1 MASTNNIVFIT
12 KRDGTKEQL
21 DIAKIHRVVEYACK
35 DISGVSVSEIELKS
49 QLRFFDGMKTTD
61 IQETLIRATHDL
73 ISVDTPNYAIVG
85 GRLINYHLRKEVYG
99 DISPRSLYD
108 QIKIVSDLGFY
119 TKELLEWY
127 TPEEIEKLDSYIEHD
142 RDFEFP
148 YAAMEAF
155 RGKYLI
161 RDRSI
166 KKFYETPQFAYML
179 IAMTGFNAYPKDKRL
194 KVIRDFY
201 EMLSTGIVSLPTPIL
216 AGLRTSQKQFS
227 SCVLIESGDSLDS
240 INATSNAIVNY
251 VSKKAGLGINAG
263 KIRAKGSK
271 VRNGDTLHT
280 GVVPFLKLFNAAVK
294 SCSQGGIRD
303 GSATV
308 YFPIWHY
315 EIEDVMVLK
324 NNKGTEDTRIRTM
337 DYAISLS
344 KLFYERYVNNED
356 ITLFSPNDVP
366 DMYDA
371 FFADQEKFK
380 ELYEKAEKNSK
391 IRKKKVNA
399 RDLFHALMIERKE
412 TGRIYIFNVDNANN
426 HGPFKPEFAPIRQS
440 NLCLEIALPVKEMGT
455 DESLIA
461 LCTLGGINFGKINDP
476 EDFRKPCEMIIRFLD
491 ALLSYQDYPV
501 LEAQKHTRYYRPLGV
516 GVTNIA
522 YWFAKNGLSYN
533 GDQKTLDMVDEYF
546 EAYYYYLVKASVQ
559 LAKEFGPCEKVEHT
573 RYSDGLTCVDWYKKS
588 VDKLVKPNTRMDWTS
603 LKEDLKTY
611 GIRNSTVSALMPN
624 ESNSVVLN
632 ATNGIEPV
640 RSLITNKGNK
650 DMQSNLVVPGI
661 SRLKNKYEL
670 LWDLTNAEG
679 YIKIASV
686 MQKYVDQAISSNTT
700 YNPKHYDKEEI
711 PMSLLMK
718 DLILSFNY
726 GLKTLYYNNTPDG
739 SADVDNQT
747 DKSGCGSGGCTL

>member
-1 MASTNNIVFIT
+1 MS
-12 KRDGTKEQL
+12 
-21 DIAKIHRVVEYACK
+21 
-35 DISGVSVSEIELKS
+35 
-49 QLRFFDGMKTTD
+49 
-61 IQETLIRATHDL
+61 
-73 ISVDTPNYAIVG
+73 
-85 GRLINYHLRKEVYG
+85 
-99 DISPRSLYD
+99 
-108 QIKIVSDLGFY
+108 IK
-119 TKELLEWY
+119 
-127 TPEEIEKLDSYIEHD
+127 IEKL
-142 RDFEFP
+142 
-148 YAAMEAF
+148 
-155 RGKYLI
+155 
-161 RDRSI
+161 
-166 KKFYETPQFAYML
+166 
-179 IAMTGFNAYPKDKRL
+179 
-194 KVIRDFY
+194 
-201 EMLSTGIVSLPTPIL
+201 
-216 AGLRTSQKQFS
+216 
-227 SCVLIESGDSLDS
+227 
-240 INATSNAIVNY
+240 
-251 VSKKAGLGINAG
+251 
-263 KIRAKGSK
+263 
-271 VRNGDTLHT
+271 
-280 GVVPFLKLFNAAVK
+280 
-294 SCSQGGIRD
+294 
-303 GSATV
+303 
-308 YFPIWHY
+308 
-315 EIEDVMVLK
+315 
-324 NNKGTEDTRIRTM
+324 
-337 DYAISLS
+337 
-344 KLFYERYVNNED
+344 
-356 ITLFSPNDVP
+356 
-366 DMYDA
+366 
-371 FFADQEKFK
+371 
-380 ELYEKAEKNSK
+380 
-391 IRKKKVNA
+391 
-399 RDLFHALMIERKE
+399 ERKE
-412 TGRIYIFNVDNANN
+412 NVYDIEVKNQHNFFANN
-426 HGPFKPEFAPIRQS
+426 ILVH
-440 NLCLEIALPVKEMGT
+440 NCEIALPTKEMGT

-718 DLILSFNY
+718 DLILAYNS
-726 GLKTLYYNNTPDG
+726 GLKTLYYFQTCDSSG
-739 SADVDNQT
+739 DADNQKET
-747 DKSGCGSGGCTL
+747 QPACGSGGCTL